1 MRLGMS
7 NTFTKTFTSAL
18 LSYLGSCLM
27 QSRVLKQLFHNP
39 AQSLVPELLTLK
51 KGQVFCITSVYQE
64 IHIISGIAW
73 MTLAG
78 EDFILQVGEKVFFT
92 FNKDSAILSA
102 LGNMPLI
109 VEMI

>member
-7 NTFTKTFTSAL
+7 NTFAKNLTSAL
-18 LSYLGSCLM
+18 LSYLGSWLM
-27 QSRVLKQLFHNP
+27 RSRVFKQLFHNP
-39 AQSLVPELLTLK
+39 VQSLFPKLLTLK
-51 KGQVFCITSVYQE
+51 KGQVFRIPSVCQE
-64 IHIISGIAW
+64 IHVISGSAW
-73 MTLAG
+73 ITLAE
-78 EDFILQVGEKVFFT
+78 EDIILQVGEKAFFT